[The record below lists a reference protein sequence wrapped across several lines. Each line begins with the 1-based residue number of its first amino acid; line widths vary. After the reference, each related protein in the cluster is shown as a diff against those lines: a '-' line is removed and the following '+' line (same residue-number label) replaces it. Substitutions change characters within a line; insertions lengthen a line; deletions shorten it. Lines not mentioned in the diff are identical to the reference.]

1 MKDNYLIISLM
12 DKANNTPNLI
22 RLLENFRMGEKYKD
36 PFNGIQTIQRICNLI
51 KVDLNTI
58 FSKELEL

>member
-36 PFNGIQTIQRICNLI
+36 PFNGI
-51 KVDLNTI
+51 
-58 FSKELEL
+58 